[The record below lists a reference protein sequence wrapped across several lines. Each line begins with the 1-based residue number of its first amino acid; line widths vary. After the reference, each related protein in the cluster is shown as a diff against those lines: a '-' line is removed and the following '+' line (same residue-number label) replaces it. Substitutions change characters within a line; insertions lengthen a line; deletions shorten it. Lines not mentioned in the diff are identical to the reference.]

1 MARGGYQT
9 SVLGDK
15 RPSFPVASSA
25 WPERSAPARADAGPG
40 VVLVFGMT
48 LRYVRA
54 HGHPAELD
62 GMPSLTQREQD
73 LLHRYQRFY
82 LDLVE
87 GRQRP
92 ETDAQRRFLE
102 VAAGRLPPVTEH
114 ERLWVRWR
122 ERSETGTFEQSSGG
136 WGRTRP
142 QAAQRQWAA

>member
-1 MARGGYQT
+1 ME
-9 SVLGDK
+9 V
-15 RPSFPVASSA
+15 SFV
-25 WPERSAPARADAGPG
+25 PG
-40 VVLVFGMT
+40 VVLVLGMT
-48 LRYVRA
+48 LRYVQV

-87 GRQRP
+87 GRRLP

-102 VAAGRLPPVTEH
+102 VAAGRLPPMTEH

-122 ERSETGTFEQSSGG
+122 REIRDRNVRAVKRRMGPDEPSGRPAVTGRVDARHLG
-136 WGRTRP
+136 
-142 QAAQRQWAA
+142 